1 MKPTATTKPP
11 RPPRK
16 RRLNYSLS
24 PATIDRL
31 RRLAEHTAARRGAGK
46 PNVSALIEE
55 LAIAEIRRRH
65 LPEVGDG

>member
-1 MKPTATTKPP
+1 MTLTTAPKPP

-16 RRLNYSLS
+16 RRINYSLS
-24 PATIDRL
+24 AVTIDRL
-31 RRLAEHTAARRGAGK
+31 RRLAEHTAERRGAGK

-55 LAIAEIRRRH
+55 LAVAEIRRRH